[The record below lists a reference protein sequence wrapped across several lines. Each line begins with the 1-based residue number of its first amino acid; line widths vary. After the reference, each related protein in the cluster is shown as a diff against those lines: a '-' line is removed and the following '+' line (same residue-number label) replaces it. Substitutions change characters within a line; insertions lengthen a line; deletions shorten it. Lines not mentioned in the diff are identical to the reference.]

1 MALTQ
6 ISTAGVKDDAV
17 TSGKIPANAV
27 GSSELADNAVDTA
40 AIADDAVTAAK
51 LASDAVVTAS
61 IVDDA
66 ITSAKIAN
74 GAVDTAQ
81 INNDA
86 ITTQQIADGTIATG
100 DIADSAV
107 TTAKIADQAV
117 DLTKL
122 PHGTSSNDGKFL
134 RANNGADPSF
144 ETVSIP
150 AGTTIN
156 NNADNRVITGSGTA
170 NTLEGEANLTFNGTN
185 LLTVHVPSATGE
197 PAINFTNSDTGTG
210 SGNGFGLGI
219 NSSESPYI
227 WNRENTDLR
236 IATNNTER
244 MRVDSS
250 GRVGIGVTDVS
261 NYWEGGDQLVIKD
274 TGTGGCGIT
283 IHADT
288 DDESGI
294 FFADGTT
301 GNAKYEGYI
310 QYDHSDN
317 SMRFATTA
325 TERMRVDS
333 SGNVGIGTSTPA
345 EKLTVDGGDISLV
358 AAGAERMNIAH
369 SGGGDVTFNQPTA
382 ASTLFKNQ
390 GNTRIDI
397 SHDGTT
403 TLKYSSNQYF
413 RLLSS
418 GDVSVVRT
426 SANSGNAGMIV
437 FHDGNDDFCGQ
448 ITSNGANNTTSFV
461 TNSDYRLKTNA
472 SLITDGITR
481 IKNLKPYRFEWKT
494 DLGIKVDGFFAHE
507 AQAVVPEAVTGVK
520 DEMKSILYKEGDELP
535 EGKKVGDVKETVPK
549 IQGID
554 QAKIVPLLTAALQEA
569 VTKIE
574 TLETKVA
581 ALEAA

>member
-27 GSSELADNAVDTA
+27 GASELADNSVDTD
-40 AIADDAVTAAK
+40 AIVNDAVTAAK
-51 LASDAVVTAS
+51 IADDAVNGSHLA
-61 IVDDA
+61 DA
-66 ITSAKIAN
+66 A
-74 GAVDTAQ
+74 
-81 INNDA
+81 INNSA
-86 ITTQQIADGTIATG
+86 IIADNVVSTNKLTI
-100 DIADSAV
+100 
-107 TTAKIADQAV
+107 
-117 DLTKL
+117 
-122 PHGTSSNDGKFL
+122 GTSSNDGKFL
-134 RANNGADPSF
+134 RANNGSAPTF

-156 NNADNRVITGSGTA
+156 NNAVNRVVTGTGTA
-170 NTLEGEANLTFNGTN
+170 NTLDARSD
-185 LLTVHVPSATGE
+185 LLWDGSRLD
-197 PAINFTNSDTGTG
+197 IDTGGTA
-210 SGNGFGLGI
+210 
-219 NSSESPYI
+219 
-227 WNRENTDLR
+227 DALR
-236 IATNNTER
+236 IGNSAGADTFIRLGSTGTATDTHA
-244 MRVDSS
+244 VLKYDK
-250 GRVGIGVTDVS
+250 GS
-261 NYWEGGDQLVIKD
+261 NYLSMLISGESHGSNGIVIAN
-274 TGTGGCGIT
+274 G
-283 IHADT
+283 
-288 DDESGI
+288 
-294 FFADGTT
+294 
-301 GNAKYEGYI
+301 
-310 QYDHSDN
+310 
-317 SMRFATTA
+317 
-325 TERMRVDS
+325 
-333 SGNVGIGTSTPA
+333 GNVGIGTATPA

-369 SGGGDVTFNQPTA
+369 SGGGDVTFNQPTV

-461 TNSDYRLKTNA
+461 TNSDYRLKQNEVA
-472 SLITDGITR
+472 ISDGITR
-481 IKNLKPYRFEWKT
+481 LKQLKPYRFQWKT
-494 DLGIKVDGFFAHE
+494 SGDTVDGFFAHE
-507 AQAVVPEAVTGVK
+507 AQTVVPECIVGTK

-549 IQGID
+549 YQGID
-554 QAKIVPLLTAALQEA
+554 QAKIVPLLAAALQEA

>member
-27 GSSELADNAVDTA
+27 GTSEIANNAVEAAQLGTSAVITA
-40 AIADDAVTAAK
+40 KIADDAVTNAKIPDNEITLAK
-51 LASDAVVTAS
+51 LV
-61 IVDDA
+61 
-66 ITSAKIAN
+66 
-74 GAVDTAQ
+74 
-81 INNDA
+81 
-86 ITTQQIADGTIATG
+86 
-100 DIADSAV
+100 
-107 TTAKIADQAV
+107 
-117 DLTKL
+117 
-122 PHGTSSNDGKFL
+122 HGTSSNDGKFL

-156 NNADNRVITGSGTA
+156 NNAVNRVVTGTGTA
-170 NTLEGEANLTFNGTN
+170 NTLDARSD
-185 LLTVHVPSATGE
+185 LLWDGSRLD
-197 PAINFTNSDTGTG
+197 IDTGGTA
-210 SGNGFGLGI
+210 
-219 NSSESPYI
+219 
-227 WNRENTDLR
+227 DALR
-236 IATNNTER
+236 IGNSAGADTFIRLGSTGTATDTHA
-244 MRVDSS
+244 VLKYDK
-250 GRVGIGVTDVS
+250 GS
-261 NYWEGGDQLVIKD
+261 NYLSMLISGESHGSNGIVIAN
-274 TGTGGCGIT
+274 G
-283 IHADT
+283 
-288 DDESGI
+288 
-294 FFADGTT
+294 
-301 GNAKYEGYI
+301 
-310 QYDHSDN
+310 
-317 SMRFATTA
+317 
-325 TERMRVDS
+325 
-333 SGNVGIGTSTPA
+333 GNVGIGTATPA

-369 SGGGDVTFNQPTA
+369 SGGGDVTFNQPTV

-397 SHDGTT
+397 SHDGST
-403 TLKYSSNQYF
+403 TLKYASNQYF
-413 RLLSS
+413 RLLTS